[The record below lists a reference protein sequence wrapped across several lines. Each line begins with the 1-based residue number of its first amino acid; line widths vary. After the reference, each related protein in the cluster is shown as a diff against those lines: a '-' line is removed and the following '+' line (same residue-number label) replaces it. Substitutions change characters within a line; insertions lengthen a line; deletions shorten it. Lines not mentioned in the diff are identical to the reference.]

1 MRYSGLTPA
10 TRAEMLRAIGAPDV
24 EALFASIPADDR
36 MQRPLDIHGPVPEAQ
51 LWRDIEALGIQ
62 RPRVALVGGGL
73 YQHFIP
79 AALERVVS
87 RSEWLTSYTPY
98 QPEIAQGTCVMYYE
112 FQTLSAMLTG
122 QEIANAGM
130 YDGST
135 ALAEAV
141 LMAKRLRPKA
151 HKLYV
156 SGALH
161 PEYLAVL
168 RTYLSFQDGIEIVEL
183 PVDPATGRTRIEVPA
198 ADQAAALAVVIQSP
212 NFLGVV
218 EDCAG
223 LASDAFTI
231 GCVTEAMSLG
241 LLPPLECQIAVGEIQ
256 SFGIPVQLGGPTS
269 GYFATKKEHVRQLP
283 GRLIGRTVD
292 ADGKEA
298 YCITLATR
306 EQFIRRD
313 RATSNICTSSGLMC
327 LRAVTW
333 LSLMGRRGL
342 ERVARQNAKAAR
354 YVANGLA
361 ELGIERP
368 YSGAFFNE
376 FVIDLA
382 KHPKLYKSLAK
393 KGFVL
398 GIPLARFYPKNKA
411 MKHRYLVNVT
421 ELHYPDAQAIV
432 EEVRRHAIG
441 R

>member
-10 TRAEMLRAIGAPDV
+10 TREQMLRAIGANDI
-24 EALFASIPADDR
+24 EALFASIPAGDR
-36 MQRPLDIHGPVPEAQ
+36 MQRPLDIAGPVPEAQ
-51 LWRDIEALGIQ
+51 LWRDLDSMNVR

-79 AALERVVS
+79 AALDRLVS

-98 QPEIAQGTCVMYYE
+98 QPEIAQGSCVMYYE
-112 FQTLSAMLTG
+112 FQSYAAMLTG
-122 QEIANAGM
+122 QEIANGGM

-151 HKLYV
+151 HRLYV

-168 RTYLSFQDGIEIVEL
+168 RTYLAFQDGIEIVVL
-183 PVDPATGRTRIEVPA
+183 PIDPETGRTRCEVSE
-198 ADQAAALAVVIQSP
+198 ADQAAALAVVVQSP
-212 NFLGVV
+212 NFFGVI

-223 LASDAFTI
+223 IAKDAFTI
-231 GCVTEAMSLG
+231 WCATEAMSLA
-241 LLPPLECQIAVGEIQ
+241 LLPPIPCQIAVGEIQ

-313 RATSNICTSSGLMC
+313 RATSNICTASGLMC
-327 LRAVTW
+327 LRAVTY
-333 LSLMGRRGL
+333 LSLMGRKGL
-342 ERVARQNAKAAR
+342 EDVARQNAKAAR
-354 YVANGLA
+354 YVANALA
-361 ELGIERP
+361 ELGIARP
-368 YSGAFFNE
+368 YSGSFFNE

-382 KHPKLYKSLAK
+382 SHPKLHKALAK
-393 KGFVL
+393 KDFVL
-398 GIPLARFYPKNKA
+398 GLPLARFYPKDKA

-432 EEVRRHAIG
+432 EEVRRHAVG

>member
-24 EALFASIPADDR
+24 EALFASIPAADR
-36 MQRPLDIHGPVPEAQ
+36 MQRPLAIHGPVPEAQ
-51 LWRDIEALGIQ
+51 LWRDIEAMGIQ

-73 YQHFIP
+73 YSHFIP
-79 AALERVVS
+79 AALERVVA

-112 FQTLSAMLTG
+112 FQTYSAMLTG

-151 HKLYV
+151 HRLYV
-156 SGALH
+156 AGALH

-183 PVDPATGRTRIEVPA
+183 PVDPASGRTRFEVSA
-198 ADQAAALAVVIQSP
+198 ADQASALAVVVQSP
-212 NFLGVV
+212 NFFGVV
-218 EDCAG
+218 EDTAG
-223 LASDAFTI
+223 LAANAFTI
-231 GCVTEAMSLG
+231 WCATEAMSLA
-241 LLPPLECQIAVGEIQ
+241 LLPPVPCQIAVGEIQ

-269 GYFATKKEHVRQLP
+269 GYFATKKENVRQLP

-313 RATSNICTSSGLMC
+313 RATSNICTASGLMC
-327 LRAVTW
+327 LRAVTY

-342 ERVARQNAKAAR
+342 EDVARQNAKAAH
-354 YVANGLA
+354 YVARGLA
-361 ELGIERP
+361 AAGIELP
-368 YSGAFFNE
+368 YDGPFFNE

-382 KHPKLYKSLAK
+382 RKPGLHESLARE
-393 KGFVL
+393 GFVL
-398 GIPLARFYPKNKA
+398 GVPLARFYPADPA
-411 MKHRYLVNVT
+411 MRHRYLVNVT